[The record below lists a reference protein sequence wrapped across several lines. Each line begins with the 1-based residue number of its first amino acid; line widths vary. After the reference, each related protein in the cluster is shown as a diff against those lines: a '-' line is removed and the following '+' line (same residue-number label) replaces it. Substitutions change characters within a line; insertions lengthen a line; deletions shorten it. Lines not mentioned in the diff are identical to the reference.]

1 MIDAF
6 SEKTPVRDLDG
17 DGKYR
22 VSMCFDETFT
32 GFKGHFPGRPVLPG
46 VCQILAFSVFACNAS
61 GMKLKLR
68 EITKAKFLSVV
79 EPGEI
84 ANFSFSLSRDDGSMS
99 LSGETSVEGKGI
111 VGKFK
116 LLFGV
121 CDG

>member
-1 MIDAF
+1 MIDVF
-6 SEKTPVRDLDG
+6 SGKTPVRDVGG

-32 GFKGHFPGRPVLPG
+32 GFGGHFPGRPVLPG

-79 EPGEI
+79 EPGET
-84 ANFSFSLSRDDGSMS
+84 ACFSFVLSPGDGSVS
-99 LSGETSVEGKGI
+99 LSGETSVEGKGA